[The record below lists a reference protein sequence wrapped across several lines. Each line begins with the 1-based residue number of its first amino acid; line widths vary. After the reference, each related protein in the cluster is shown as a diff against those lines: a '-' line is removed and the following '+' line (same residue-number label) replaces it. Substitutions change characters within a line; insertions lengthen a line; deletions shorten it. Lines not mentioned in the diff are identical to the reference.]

1 MSYILASPASAGVTG
16 TLELDYIAS
25 MGPILIHQIVV
36 SLSGDSTTTPNIT
49 LFDDLTGATFF
60 MTHLAKGTGAQQ
72 LVFNPAMAIRPE
84 GGAIFLTVSD
94 VSAGVT
100 AIVWALYGQG
110 GERI

>member
-25 MGPILIHQIVV
+25 MGPILIHQ
-36 SLSGDSTTTPNIT
+36 
-49 LFDDLTGATFF
+49 
-60 MTHLAKGTGAQQ
+60 
-72 LVFNPAMAIRPE
+72 
-84 GGAIFLTVSD
+84 TVSD